1 MQSMRPSAELE
12 LPSELHGGDL
22 KGLFGSLG
30 LSASRIAG
38 NRWSIH
44 AATPAGRHYE
54 LITSRTL
61 SGARLRVPQFDILT
75 KFLDVLPH
83 YRRSPTVEAQM
94 QQLRSAAGN
103 PDADL
108 VTRLRHFQAE
118 LMLVDVGDSAALAE
132 RCFDLLGLAVRE
144 NTEIPLFPDRSA
156 HLISTSEVLRLRV
169 KLPSILLRLAQDPQ
183 LINELRTGTVNVEQD
198 GLTFQSAEE
207 QIRSLV
213 LSGSFLGPLM
223 GSLLPCMWG
232 FPISRPQSAIVF
244 GFGRAV
250 PSVTSMSRGMLQLL
264 PETGQSVDPG
274 RPQFAPVATRE
285 AVDWWVLRLNQ
296 LFTYLTDPAT
306 FVDSGGLYAPHEQQH
321 WMLTVDQI
329 LRLTT
334 SLQMSVRDP
343 VGQRATAFTLLGS
356 FSDRLLGSKVN
367 LKKLFTLAYAREQF
381 EFVKRSMPAPASE
394 ILLPA
399 AQRALD
405 ALEEVQAGFFIAHQ
419 RNARTVTIHQ
429 ADGQAKTINLQDAAA
444 RLMVLHRNA
453 THGYGGLRTSED
465 KRIAAELEE
474 RLLAQ
479 HNGKIPNDIA
489 LLPYLY
495 LLVAMSD
502 PDTVRGRIADHV
514 GSL

>member
-1 MQSMRPSAELE
+1 MRPSAELE
-12 LPSELHGGDL
+12 LPSELYGGNVS
-22 KGLFGSLG
+22 GLFDSFG
-30 LSASRIAG
+30 LSARRIAG
-38 NRWSIH
+38 NRWRIH
-44 AATPAGRHYE
+44 AATPAGRPHE
-54 LITSRTL
+54 LISSRTL
-61 SGARLRVPQFDILT
+61 SGPKVRSPQFDALST
-75 KFLDVLPH
+75 LLDALPD
-83 YRRSPTVEAQM
+83 YRLNSKAEEHVQR
-94 QQLRSAAGN
+94 LRSAVEN
-103 PDADL
+103 DDVDL
-108 VTRLRHFQAE
+108 PTHLLHFQTE
-118 LMLVDVGDSAALAE
+118 LMMASVGDSPELVE
-132 RCFDLLGLAVRE
+132 RCFHLLGEFVRE
-144 NTEIPLFPDRSA
+144 GTDTPLFPDRSA
-156 HLISTSEVLRLRV
+156 HLIWTSEMLYRRV
-169 KLPSILLRLAQDPQ
+169 KLPSIVLRIAQDPAFVD
-183 LINELRTGTVNVEQD
+183 ELRAGAINVERA
-198 GLTFQSAEE
+198 GSKFQSASE
-207 QIRSLV
+207 QVSSLA

-223 GSLLPCMWG
+223 GSLLPYMWG
-232 FPISRPQSAIVF
+232 FPISRAQSTIVF

-250 PSVTSMSRGMLQLL
+250 PSVTSTSKGMLQLL
-264 PETGQSVDPG
+264 PATGQTGDPG

-285 AVDWWVLRLNQ
+285 AIDWWVLRLNQ

-306 FVDSGGLYAPHEQQH
+306 FVDSAGLYAPHEQQH
-321 WMLTVDQI
+321 WILTVDQI

-419 RNARTVTIHQ
+419 RNARTVTIHH

-502 PDTVRGRIADHV
+502 PDTVRGQIADHV
-514 GSL
+514 SRL